1 MRRPGM
7 ACQVLAAIVLCHGDE
22 QARLLAQLP
31 QDAFSGADLVLVAFS
46 DAPVTTAFQFP
57 FAGIP
62 IPRKFPGFNA
72 GYNRDQ
78 ALRHVLTHRST
89 DVVFLDGDCHPSDDL
104 FHHHR
109 RQLSSMLPTVT
120 FGARYEEG
128 KRDPRESVFLHRGTS
143 YPATLVHGADVLC
156 ADLPSIRNHRTVWS
170 CNFGIN
176 RSALE
181 LLVKDGRLFHPMF
194 DGFWGGEDT
203 GVALAAFYAR
213 CRLVGLD
220 PGVSDVQHEPHPPWA
235 VTRKNLERMGEF
247 ESTLT
252 GEST

>member
-1 MRRPGM
+1 ML
-7 ACQVLAAIVLCHGDE
+7 VAIVLCHGDE

-31 QDAFSGADLVLVAFS
+31 PDAFSGADLVLVAFS
-46 DAPVTTAFQFP
+46 DTSMASDFQFP

-62 IPRKFPGFNA
+62 VPRTFPGFNA

-78 ALRHVLTHRST
+78 ALQHVLAHRSA
-89 DVVFLDGDCHPSDDL
+89 DVVFLDGDCRPSEGL
-104 FHHHR
+104 FQHHR

-120 FGARYEEG
+120 FGARHEEG
-128 KRDPRESVFLHRGTS
+128 KRDPREFVFLHRGTS
-143 YPATLVHGADVLC
+143 YPATLVHGSDALC

-194 DGFWGGEDT
+194 DGIWGGEDT
-203 GVALAAFYAR
+203 GVALAAFHAR

-220 PGVSDVQHEPHPPWA
+220 PSVSYVQHEPHPPWA

-252 GEST
+252 GDRI

>member
-1 MRRPGM
+1 ML
-7 ACQVLAAIVLCHGDE
+7 VAIVLCHGDE

-46 DAPVTTAFQFP
+46 DTPVTTAFQFP
-57 FAGIP
+57 FAGIRV
-62 IPRKFPGFNA
+62 PRTFPGFNA
-72 GYNRDQ
+72 GYNRDV
-78 ALRHVLTHRST
+78 VLHTIMSHKPS
-89 DVVFLDGDCHPSDDL
+89 DIVFLDGDCRPSESL
-104 FHHHR
+104 FQHHR
-109 RQLSSMLPTVT
+109 RQLSSVLPTVT
-120 FGARYEEG
+120 FGARHEEG
-128 KRDPRESVFLHRGTS
+128 KQDPRESVFLHQGTS
-143 YPATLVHGADVLC
+143 YPATLVHGADALC

-194 DGFWGGEDT
+194 DGFWGGEDP
-203 GVALAAFYAR
+203 GAAIGAFHAG

-220 PGVSDVQHEPHPPWA
+220 QSVSYVQHEPHPPGA
-235 VTRKNLERMGEF
+235 VTRKNLDRMGEF

-252 GEST
+252 GDRI

>member
-1 MRRPGM
+1 ML
-7 ACQVLAAIVLCHGDE
+7 VAIVLCHGDE
-22 QARLLAQLP
+22 QARLLSQLP

-46 DAPVTTAFQFP
+46 DTLVTMAFQFP

-62 IPRKFPGFNA
+62 VRRTFPGFNA
-72 GYNRDQ
+72 GYNRDV
-78 ALRHVLTHRST
+78 VLHTIMSHKPS
-89 DVVFLDGDCHPSDDL
+89 DIVFLDGDCRPSKTL

-120 FGARYEEG
+120 FGARYEEE
-128 KRDPRESVFLHRGTS
+128 KRDPRESVFLHRGTD

-220 PGVSDVQHEPHPPWA
+220 PGVSYVQHVPHPPWA

-247 ESTLT
+247 EATLT
-252 GEST
+252 GAST